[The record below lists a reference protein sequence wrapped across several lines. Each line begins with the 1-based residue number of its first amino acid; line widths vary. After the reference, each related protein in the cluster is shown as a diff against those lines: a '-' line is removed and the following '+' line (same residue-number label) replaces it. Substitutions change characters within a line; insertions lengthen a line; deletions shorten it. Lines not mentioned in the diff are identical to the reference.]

1 MDEEGG
7 ARFSLP
13 VGEGAGSMLGLAA
26 GDTAGGASELGYSSS
41 AQQAVVVAY
50 HLFRHGSVD
59 RDLLVAE
66 LAELAGDDHQP
77 SVLRGLSPQLRRWV
91 EALGSDDP
99 VLASETGLDPAVRAV
114 PLGVWYRRDPE
125 ALVEAVLASTRVTHL
140 DAPSAVV
147 ATAVAGAVAGS
158 CFVQN
163 GRDLLLG
170 VWEIAVRARKEIEA
184 DGLLYAQLD
193 RLDDVVSRI
202 RQTSGLLGAS
212 LPELSEA
219 LGDDPVGQVATVL
232 VSVAPTS
239 TDPDRA
245 VEEAA
250 KLGGSPL
257 GAIAG
262 AILGA
267 RLGMRRWPWRFPND
281 SWFAAIGER
290 LVEGRADLVDLP
302 IPYAVEQ
309 RITHSPGP
317 RL

>member
-1 MDEEGG
+1 
-7 ARFSLP
+7 
-13 VGEGAGSMLGLAA
+13 
-26 GDTAGGASELGYSSS
+26 
-41 AQQAVVVAY
+41 
-50 HLFRHGSVD
+50 
-59 RDLLVAE
+59 LLVAE

-77 SVLRGLSPQLRRWV
+77 SLLRGRAAQLRRRGV
-91 EALGSDDP
+91 PLGRAAP
-99 VLASETGLDPAVRAV
+99 VLASGTGLDPAVRAV

-219 LGDDPVGQVATVL
+219 LGDDPVGQV
-232 VSVAPTS
+232 
-239 TDPDRA
+239 
-245 VEEAA
+245 
-250 KLGGSPL
+250 
-257 GAIAG
+257 
-262 AILGA
+262 
-267 RLGMRRWPWRFPND
+267 
-281 SWFAAIGER
+281 
-290 LVEGRADLVDLP
+290 
-302 IPYAVEQ
+302 
-309 RITHSPGP
+309 
-317 RL
+317 

>member
-1 MDEEGG
+1 
-7 ARFSLP
+7 
-13 VGEGAGSMLGLAA
+13 
-26 GDTAGGASELGYSSS
+26 
-41 AQQAVVVAY
+41 
-50 HLFRHGSVD
+50 
-59 RDLLVAE
+59 
-66 LAELAGDDHQP
+66 
-77 SVLRGLSPQLRRWV
+77 
-91 EALGSDDP
+91 
-99 VLASETGLDPAVRAV
+99 
-114 PLGVWYRRDPE
+114 
-125 ALVEAVLASTRVTHL
+125 

-245 VEEAA
+245 VEGAA
-250 KLGGSPL
+250 QLRGTPL
-257 GAIAG
+257 GALAG
-262 AILGA
+262 AILAAG
-267 RLGMRRWPWRFPND
+267 LGMRRGPWRFPND
-281 SWFAAIGER
+281 CWFAGIGER
-290 LVEGRADLVDLP
+290 LVEGRAALVDLP

>member
-1 MDEEGG
+1 
-7 ARFSLP
+7 
-13 VGEGAGSMLGLAA
+13 
-26 GDTAGGASELGYSSS
+26 
-41 AQQAVVVAY
+41 
-50 HLFRHGSVD
+50 
-59 RDLLVAE
+59 
-66 LAELAGDDHQP
+66 
-77 SVLRGLSPQLRRWV
+77 
-91 EALGSDDP
+91 
-99 VLASETGLDPAVRAV
+99 
-114 PLGVWYRRDPE
+114 
-125 ALVEAVLASTRVTHL
+125 

-250 KLGGSPL
+250 KLGRSPL
-257 GAIAG
+257 GASAG
-262 AILGA
+262 GLLGP
-267 RLGMRRWPWRFPND
+267 GPGVRRWP
-281 SWFAAIGER
+281 
-290 LVEGRADLVDLP
+290 GR
-302 IPYAVEQ
+302 
-309 RITHSPGP
+309 SPTG
-317 RL
+317 